1 MALPTKVRM
10 LDLCRVPRRYAELQG
25 MIGIK
30 DPALQKHL
38 KDLAYYGY
46 LEKREDGTYKVTEDG
61 ERLLQIATSGPDISK
76 VDETLFEAIN
86 KKLKLAKSAMA
97 FGETSTP
104 LQRLYNM
111 FPTMLGPDKAILRK
125 DQVTILRKLAAEIL
139 SRLDIKIQ
147 GVDMDAMSEEHKER
161 ILNNMLDS
169 LGVMMSY
176 CKSKELLGKKYQ
188 ASITLD
194 MTGIKEED
202 KRLMASVLFW
212 VFKYRPFFSLQ

>member
-1 MALPTKVRM
+1 MALPTKVRI

-25 MIGIK
+25 TLGIK

-46 LEKREDGTYKVTEDG
+46 LEKQEDGPYKVTEDG
-61 ERLLQIATSGPDISK
+61 ERLLQIATSGLDSK
-76 VDETLFEAIN
+76 IDETLFEAIN

-104 LQRLYNM
+104 LQRLYNA
-111 FPTMLGPDKAILRK
+111 FPTILGPDKALLRK
-125 DQVTILRKLAAEIL
+125 DQIPVLRKVMSEIL
-139 SRLDIKIQ
+139 SRLDIRIQ

-169 LGVMMSY
+169 LGVIMSY
-176 CKSKELLGKKYQ
+176 YKSKELLGKKYQ
-188 ASITLD
+188 ASLTLD

-202 KRLMASVLFW
+202 KRLMASALFW
-212 VFKYRPFFSLQ
+212 VFKYRPFLSLR